1 MNYIYNYI
9 YNELYLGR
17 GQWEEEREDMKCND
31 TDENVSNA
39 SVAGMDTVKGMTVGD
54 EVREVPGSHIIKG
67 QKVILL

>member
-1 MNYIYNYI
+1 
-9 YNELYLGR
+9 
-17 GQWEEEREDMKCND
+17 MKCND

-39 SVAGMDTVKGMTVGD
+39 SVAAMDTVKGMIVGD